1 MERVTKEAQAEGVQV
16 ERGTSRVRE
25 AERAAQF
32 GAAAEG
38 LHVLGIKDGAWGNK
52 PPLNAMLSPATYY
65 LVTLL
70 TYDV

>member
-1 MERVTKEAQAEGVQV
+1 MSKMERVTKEAQAEGVRV

-38 LHVLGIKDGAWGNK
+38 LHVLGIKDGA
-52 PPLNAMLSPATYY
+52 
-65 LVTLL
+65 
-70 TYDV
+70 